1 MLMPGTFLQ
10 SRYRILRQIGGG
22 GMGVVYL
29 AQDEHLTGLTWAIKE
44 MSPNQQAPADRAWAI
59 AAFQQ
64 EARLLAN
71 LQHPGLVHVTDY
83 FSEYGN
89 WYLVMDFVSGRT
101 LEAWLTQ
108 LPNGFTIPIALN
120 YINQLCAVLEYLH
133 SQTPPVIF
141 RDLKPGN
148 VIVADNGEI
157 KLIDFGIARFF
168 KPGQTHNTID
178 LGTPGYAS
186 PEHDS
191 RGQTDPRSDIY
202 SLGVLFH
209 QLVTGYDPVS
219 ASVPFQLPPVRSL
232 NPQAPDSAV
241 AAIQRATQLRPEQ
254 RYQSVAEFRQALF
267 APIPAMP
274 ASGRLP
280 PQLPPQ
286 RASRP
291 TAKWGPIGVAVVI
304 GLMLIGAVAFTALP
318 QSQSTP
324 TAAPS
329 TLGPGLTRSPSTVPP
344 SAAPPSARPPSV
356 APPSPSIPTDLPPD
370 PNAPRRIVFARGEV
384 GCSFIVALD
393 LDTRAETIYRGQ
405 DNTIE
410 PTWSPD
416 GSQFVAS
423 SGSCANGDQALFVF
437 TLVNG
442 RSVPIVQS
450 GNMIDPDWGRDDRI
464 YFVRGTTQTGGR
476 IYSVRPDGSDERATG
491 LSGRQPMLS
500 ADGRYLAYMRQAGSV
515 WRVYVAAARGDGTF
529 ANPEQL
535 SFPSSVAGSVHARMP
550 HWLGDSNRVLFNVTD
565 KNFNTI
571 ALDTVDLDTR
581 HSTAWDG
588 VSPNGQH
595 FARPACGLNQWCV
608 ANEVNGGMWLLRED
622 SGNFT
627 VERQLTANI
636 QDWGADIYP

>member
-1 MLMPGTFLQ
+1 MLMPDTLLQ

-29 AQDEHLTGLTWAIKE
+29 AQDEHLAGLPWAIKE
-44 MSPNQQAPADRAWAI
+44 LSPNQQAPADRAWAI

-108 LPNGFTIPIALN
+108 LPTGLPIPIALN

-133 SQTPPVIF
+133 SQVPPVIF

-148 VIVADNGEI
+148 VMVADNGEI

-168 KPGQTHNTID
+168 KPGQTHNTVD

-219 ASVPFQLPPVRSL
+219 APVPFQLPPVRSL
-232 NPQAPDSAV
+232 NPQAPDLVV
-241 AAIQRATQLRPEQ
+241 AAIQRATQRRPEQ
-254 RYQSVAEFRQALF
+254 RFQSIAEFRQALF
-267 APIPAMP
+267 TPIPAPP
-274 ASGRLP
+274 APGRRPPPLP
-280 PQLPPQ
+280 AQ
-286 RASRP
+286 RANRP
-291 TAKWGPIGVAVVI
+291 TAKWGPIGVAVLI
-304 GLMLIGAVAFTALP
+304 GLMLIGALAFTAFPKP
-318 QSQSTP
+318 QPTP

-384 GCSFIVALD
+384 GCSTIVAFD
-393 LDTRAETIYRGQ
+393 LDTRVETTYRGY
-405 DNTIE
+405 DNSIE

-437 TLVNG
+437 TLANG
-442 RSVPIVQS
+442 RSVPIVQD
-450 GNMIDPDWGRDDRI
+450 GNTIDPDWGRDDRI
-464 YFVRGTTQTGGR
+464 YFVKGTTQTGGR

-491 LSGRQPMLS
+491 LSGRQPALS
-500 ADGRYLAYMRQAGSV
+500 ADGRYLTYMKQAGTV
-515 WRVYVAAARGDGTF
+515 WRAYVAVTRGDGTF
-529 ANPEQL
+529 ANSEQL
-535 SFPSSVAGSVHARMP
+535 PFPSSIAGGVHARMP

-571 ALDTVDLDTR
+571 ALDTFDLDTR
-581 HSTAWDG
+581 QNTVWDG

-595 FARPACGLNQWCV
+595 FARPACGQNHWCV

-622 SGNFT
+622 GGNFT
-627 VERQLTANI
+627 VERQLTANV